1 MNKKTVRDI
10 DFKGKR
16 VLMRVDFNVP
26 LKNAVIQDDIRMR
39 AALPTIKYVLE
50 HGAKDLVLMSHL
62 GDPKKDA
69 QKAKE
74 KAEKDGKPFDE
85 AKYIEGKHKM
95 KPIVEHL
102 AKLLGR
108 PVLLAPAA
116 IGPETKAMVDGLK
129 AGEVLMLENTRFH
142 KGETAKEPADR
153 EAMARELAA
162 YGDVYVNDAFGTAHR
177 AHASTETVAHFLPAV
192 AGFLMEKEIEY
203 LGKAIENPARP
214 YVAIIGG
221 AKISGKIDVIQ
232 NLMGKVDALLIG
244 GGMMFT
250 FYKAQGMEIGKSLLE
265 QDKVE
270 LAKKILDEAK
280 AKSVKLLLPVDTLVA
295 DKFDNA
301 AATKVVPVNAIPSD
315 WAGVDIGP
323 ETIKRF
329 TDEITKA
336 KTVVW
341 NGPMGVFEMPN
352 FAKGT
357 TAVAQ
362 ALAVATKRGAVT
374 IVGGGDSASAI
385 AQAGLDTSVSHVS
398 TGGGASL
405 EFLEGKILPGVAA
418 LNDKN

>member
-1 MNKKTVRDI
+1 MNKKTVTDV
-10 DFKGKR
+10 DFKNKR
-16 VLMRVDFNVP
+16 VIMRVDFNVP
-26 LKNAVIQDDIRMR
+26 LKNGVIQDDIRIR
-39 AALPTIKYVLE
+39 AALPTINYILE
-50 HGAKDLVLMSHL
+50 HKPKYLVLMSHL

-102 AKLLGR
+102 SKLINR
-108 PVLLAPAA
+108 PVKLAPAA
-116 IGPETKAMVDGLK
+116 IGAETKAIVDALK
-129 AGEVLMLENTRFH
+129 DGEILMLENTRFH
-142 KGETAKEPADR
+142 KQETSKEAADR
-153 EAMARELAA
+153 EQMAKELAS

-177 AHASTETVAHFLPAV
+177 PHASTETIAHYLPAV
-192 AGFLMEKEIEY
+192 SGFLMEKELAY
-203 LGKAIENPARP
+203 LGKAVENPAKP

-232 NLMGKVDALLIG
+232 NLINKVDALLIG

-265 QDKVE
+265 EDKIE
-270 LAKKILDEAK
+270 LAKKILDDAK
-280 AKSVKLLLPVDTLVA
+280 AKKIRLLLPVDCVIS

-301 AATKVVPVNAIPSD
+301 AATKIVKVDTIPSD
-315 WAGVDIGP
+315 WIGMDIGP
-323 ETIKRF
+323 ETIKKY
-329 TDEITKA
+329 TDEIVNA

-341 NGPMGVFEMPN
+341 NGPMGVFEMSN

-357 TAVAQ
+357 TAIAQ
-362 ALAVATKRGAVT
+362 ALASATKAGAVT

-385 AQAGLDTSVSHVS
+385 AQAGLDKAVSHVS

-418 LNDKN
+418 LNDK